1 MSKQKNGFR
10 RKKGENPIEIQADIK
25 MKKIKRQSNYTNPD
39 AWAGLIGRTNTAPIY
54 LEGHQVTGLLDTG
67 SQLSMISRSFC
78 EQHNLEIQPL
88 SKLVDCDAV
97 NGTQIEYEGFVEL
110 NFQVPGRNFSE
121 DHLFLVVPPIE
132 YHKEVPAIVGT
143 YVIDRYVQYLKD
155 IGAHVLPTLDL
166 SWQSTYHARMEAMR
180 LREAYENEAPLGFA
194 KVTKATVIPAGQ
206 RKEIHALTKI
216 RHGGYGVN
224 LIGEVSE
231 KHPLPQGLHL
241 KNSYCDLTPG
251 SAKVNLLIENTTNRN
266 ITIPAKA
273 IVCQLNL
280 ANKIPKILM
289 PTCNEN
295 KPENGVRS
303 KIDDFS
309 PSQADLDDSDI
320 GLTFEKV
327 RAHQVLVEDLGEDLD
342 EDFRDKTCHGE
353 PNQEF
358 VSDFTQKKMSKETP

>member
-1 MSKQKNGFR
+1 MQQGSLNKDDPPQESSIQVSHAQTKKGFR

-25 MKKIKRQSNYTNPD
+25 MKKFKRQSNYTNPD
-39 AWAGLIGRTNTAPIY
+39 AWARLIGRSNTAPIY

-67 SQLSMISRSFC
+67 SQLSMISRLFC
-78 EQHNLEIQPL
+78 EQHDLEIQPL

-97 NGTQIEYEGFVEL
+97 NGTQIEYEGYVEL

-155 IGAHVLPTLDL
+155 IGADIVPTLDL
-166 SWQSTYHARMEAMR
+166 SWQSTYYARMEAMR
-180 LREAYENEAPLGFA
+180 LREAHENEAPLGFA

-231 KHPLPQGLHL
+231 KHPLPQGLKL

-251 SAKVNLLIENTTNRN
+251 SAKVNLMIENTTNKN
-266 ITIPAKA
+266 VVIPARA
-273 IVCQLNL
+273 VVCQLNL

-289 PTCNEN
+289 PTCNDD
-295 KPENGVRS
+295 KLDDD
-303 KIDDFS
+303 KADDFS
-309 PSQADLDDSDI
+309 VNHADLDDSDS

-327 RAHQVLVEDLGEDLD
+327 RAHQVIVEDLGEDL
-342 EDFRDKTCHGE
+342 EENCRDKSSH
-353 PNQEF
+353 
-358 VSDFTQKKMSKETP
+358 D